1 MTARN
6 IISDL
11 AKKTVLNYRMPV
23 LDSFIIVES
32 AEYGTCKVSVK
43 DLRNYLKLNSFYYLD
58 DLLSP
63 QEEENKES
71 IIIHQNVPKE
81 LYSTNVSFTNTFT
94 FYTFQALVDTSKIN
108 IMKRDA
114 PTQFNSYTVD
124 LSPWGVPSSAKAI
137 YCNCVFGAIQEKLFT
152 YLKNTSLTFDAGDND
167 TDAAIN
173 LEVKFNVR
181 WQDSEQGRERNT
193 EYLISNTVSMNRS
206 TNSFFWFPIYNNKLN
221 IDISHTTGVTMRIAG
236 YC

>member
-6 IISDL
+6 TISDL
-11 AKKTVLNYRMPV
+11 AKKTSFNSQKPA

-32 AEYGTCKVSVK
+32 AEYGTCKVSVQ
-43 DLRNYLKLNSFYYLD
+43 DLRNYLKSNSFYYLD

-81 LYSTNVSFTNTFT
+81 LYSTNASSSVRFTY
-94 FYTFQALVDTSKIN
+94 YTFLALNNNQIN

-137 YCNCVFGAIQEKLFT
+137 YCNCVFGAIQEKMFA
-152 YLKNTSLTFDAGDND
+152 YLEKSSLTFDDGSHD

-181 WQDSEQGRERNT
+181 WQDSEQGREKNT